1 MKTGIIGAGRVGCS
15 LGKYLSGKGVELAG
29 YYDTDFAAAKE
40 AAEFTQTDFFETLQ
54 SLVDTSELLFITTG
68 DSYIVP
74 VWEEVKKLS
83 HKNQII
89 CHCSGALSSD
99 SFSGAEEAGVSCCS
113 VHPML
118 PFSNKFSSYQQLEHA
133 FFTVE
138 GQEYA
143 VNTITQLLTSFGN
156 QVCRINAEAK
166 PKYHAAASI
175 LSNQVIAVLDTGYRL
190 LEECGF
196 TREEAVSATAALVR
210 SNIENVIAQDCAGAL
225 TGPIERGDTGTVEK
239 HLACLDS
246 DEETKTLYQ
255 VLGKHLVT
263 IAQEKNPDRDYTRM
277 QILFK
282 IVPIQNH
289 LE

>member
-1 MKTGIIGAGRVGCS
+1 M
-15 LGKYLSGKGVELAG
+15 
-29 YYDTDFAAAKE
+29 
-40 AAEFTQTDFFETLQ
+40 
-54 SLVDTSELLFITTG
+54 FITTG

-263 IAQEKNPDRDYTRM
+263 IAQEKNPDRDYTQM

-282 IVPIQNH
+282 IVPIQNP